1 MITLKAVSAIPSNS
15 TFWDKG
21 KGAVSGFGARRQK
34 GDAVAYVVKYRT
46 ADGRQRWATIGRHGS
61 PWTPELARAE
71 ALRLLAEVAKGGD
84 PARAKREARTAATVS
99 ELCDLYLE
107 GCRAGRILTRRQTA
121 KKPNTLTGDKARVER
136 HIRPLLGSLKIA
148 AVTRADIERF
158 RDSVSEGATKAR
170 IKTGKHGLARVT
182 GGRGTAT
189 RAMGMLGAMFSFAVR
204 RGLRGDNPVHGVDR
218 HAYDRRQRRV
228 SDAEYAALGK
238 AFRSMPTTTWPV
250 AVAAARFL
258 ALTGWRRGEMLG
270 LRWNEVDLTA
280 RTARL
285 TDTKTGYS
293 IRPLS
298 RVACELL
305 RQSFR
310 GGELVF
316 PASRGSDQPMIGFH
330 KIWLRIADHA
340 GLPAEVT
347 PHILRHSLA
356 SVAADL
362 GYSELTIAALL
373 GHRKA
378 SMTSRY
384 AHHADAVLLQA
395 ADAVS
400 DRIAELMGEITAS
413 SGGVVGAQNRDA
425 GPLDA
430 GGRRGTQDNNP
441 KTLSASPL
449 ATCAP
454 SPGAHK

>member
-1 MITLKAVSAIPSNS
+1 MITLKAVAAIPANS
-15 TFWDKG
+15 TVWDKG

-61 PWTPELARAE
+61 PWTPDLARAE

-84 PARAKREARTAATVS
+84 PMRAKKEARAAPTVS
-99 ELCDLYLE
+99 ELCDLYLK
-107 GCRAGRILTRRQTA
+107 GCEAGRILTRRQTA
-121 KKPNTLTGDKARVER
+121 KKPSTLAGDKARIER

-158 RDSVSEGATKAR
+158 RDGVSEGATKAR
-170 IKTGKHGLARVT
+170 VKTGKHGLARVT

-204 RGLRGDNPVHGVDR
+204 REFRGDNPVHGVDR

-228 SDAEYAALGK
+228 SDVEYAALGE
-238 AFRSMPTTTWPV
+238 ALRSMPKTAWPI

-270 LRWNEVDLTA
+270 LRWNEVDLAT

-293 IRPLS
+293 IRPLPHA
-298 RVACELL
+298 ACDLL
-305 RQSFR
+305 PQLPR
-310 GGELVF
+310 GGERVF
-316 PASRGSDQPMIGFH
+316 PASRGSDKPMIGFH
-330 KIWLRIADHA
+330 KVWLRIAGHA
-340 GLPAEVT
+340 GLPVDVT

-400 DRIAELMGEITAS
+400 DRIAELMGEGRAP
-413 SGGVVGAQNRDA
+413 GVVVELQ
-425 GPLDA
+425 
-430 GGRRGTQDNNP
+430 RRG
-441 KTLSASPL
+441 
-449 ATCAP
+449 
-454 SPGAHK
+454 

>member
-1 MITLKAVSAIPSNS
+1 MDHL
-15 TFWDKG
+15 
-21 KGAVSGFGARRQK
+21 
-34 GDAVAYVVKYRT
+34 
-46 ADGRQRWATIGRHGS
+46 GRPTWRGRS
-61 PWTPELARAE
+61 SQASC
-71 ALRLLAEVAKGGD
+71 GGGRGTD
-84 PARAKREARTAATVS
+84 PARAKKEARAAATVS

-107 GCRAGRILTRRQTA
+107 GCQAGRILTRRQTT
-121 KKPNTLTGDKARVER
+121 KKSSTLAGDKARIER
-136 HIRPLLGSLKIA
+136 HIRPLLGSLKVA

-158 RDSVSEGATKAR
+158 RDGVGEGATKAL

-204 RGLRGDNPVHGVDR
+204 RGLRADNPVHGVER
-218 HAYDRRQRRV
+218 HAYERRQRRV
-228 SDAEYAALGK
+228 SDAEYATLGRAL
-238 AFRSMPTTTWPV
+238 RSMPKTTWPIAIA
-250 AVAAARFL
+250 AVRFL

-270 LRWNEVDLTA
+270 LGWNEVDLATH
-280 RTARL
+280 TARL

-298 RVACELL
+298 RAACDLL
-305 RQSFR
+305 RQLPH

-316 PASRGSDQPMIGFH
+316 PASRGSDKPMAGFR
-330 KIWLRIADHA
+330 KVWVRIAGQVA
-340 GLPAEVT
+340 LPGEVT

-395 ADAVS
+395 ADAVA
-400 DRIAELMGEITAS
+400 DRIAELMGDALS
-413 SGGVVGAQNRDA
+413 SAKVVT
-425 GPLDA
+425 L
-430 GGRRGTQDNNP
+430 RRVEG
-441 KTLSASPL
+441 
-449 ATCAP
+449 
-454 SPGAHK
+454 